1 MDLLTNYNYIDTL
14 DYPEIIEKLRHGDSI
29 ILIENAPLSDKVL
42 SQFIS
47 IVGDA
52 IHENR
57 NNNGQSIFD
66 VKVTRQNTF
75 FKSIANSNLSF
86 PLHTDC
92 SDFVSIPN
100 CIGLLCVNPAPFN
113 QGANTFAYIKDI
125 LKFFSKEEIEQLA
138 TKKWKHRKENRSI
151 LSYENKTVKICY
163 DRITME
169 SFSKISD
176 SEQALLSKLDA
187 IFKQALFKINLKKGD
202 LILFRND
209 LFLHGRETFDLESDR
224 LIKRI
229 RFNVK

>member
-1 MDLLTNYNYIDTL
+1 MDLLTNYNYSDKL
-14 DYPEIIEKLRHGDSI
+14 DYPEIIEKLRLGDSI
-29 ILIENAPLSDKVL
+29 ILIENVPLLDKVL
-42 SQFIS
+42 SDCIS
-47 IVGDA
+47 IIGHA
-52 IHENR
+52 INENR
-57 NNNGQSIFD
+57 NNNGKSIFD
-66 VKVTRQNTF
+66 VKVTRQNSF

-100 CIGLLCVNPAPFN
+100 CIGLLCVNPACFN

-125 LKFFSKEEIEQLA
+125 LKLFSKEEIEQLV
-138 TKKWKHRKENRSI
+138 TKKWKHRKEKRSI
-151 LSYENKTVKICY
+151 LSYEKNSVKICY

-176 SEQALLSKLDA
+176 SEKVLLSKLDG
-187 IFKQALFKINLKKGD
+187 IYKQALFKINLKKGD

-209 LFLHGRETFDLESDR
+209 LFLHGREAFDLESDR
-224 LIKRI
+224 LVKRI